1 MTDSTKWKSVM
12 LRVDT
17 YDRLQQVAA
26 RQKRAL
32 ANILDELVTKEW
44 EWNFDRESRTPGQIV
59 KQPER
64 QAQEVQRP
72 RNPFLV
78 RKPDSGVDR

>member
-1 MTDSTKWKSVM
+1 MTDSSKWKSVM

-44 EWNFDRESRTPGQIV
+44 EWNFDRESRTPDQIV

-64 QAQEVQRP
+64 QEIQRP
-72 RNPFLV
+72 RNPFLL
-78 RKPDSGVDR
+78 RKTDPGVD

>member
-17 YDRLQQVAA
+17 YDRLQQVAK

-44 EWNFDRESRTPGQIV
+44 EWNFDRQYATPNQIV
-59 KQPER
+59 KREER
-64 QAQEVQRP
+64 QTTNPGP
-72 RNPFLV
+72 RNPFLP
-78 RKPDSGVDR
+78 RKTS

>member
-17 YDRLQQVAA
+17 YDRLQQVAK

-44 EWNFDRESRTPGQIV
+44 EWNFDRETSNPSQIV
-59 KQPER
+59 KHQDRQPTS
-64 QAQEVQRP
+64 QGP
-72 RNPFLV
+72 RNPFLP
-78 RKPDSGVDR
+78 RKAS